1 MKTGLVLEGGG
12 MRGFFTVGVL
22 DVLLENDIHFD
33 YIIGVS
39 AGAGHGASFASG
51 QKGRGYRVVM
61 DYVSDKRYLGL
72 LPMKKEKSF
81 FGLDFIYHTI
91 PHELNLYDYKALQN
105 AKTEFVTVVT
115 DAESGEAV
123 YFDKS
128 GLLKNMDVLKAS
140 ASLPVF
146 SPPVEIDGKL
156 YYDGGVADPIPVEKA
171 LADGCDR
178 LVTVLTRP
186 IGFQKTPERG
196 RRGYS
201 RVLRAYPQIVNR
213 LNTRHKI
220 YNQSLKKTEM
230 LEKSGTAVR
239 IAPREPLKIS
249 NFSRSREALQAG
261 YDMGREMCLAALPQI
276 RRLLCL

>member
-22 DVLLENDIHFD
+22 DVLMENNIRFD

-61 DYVSDKRYLGL
+61 DYVTDKRYLGFTPL
-72 LPMKKEKSF
+72 KTEKSF
-81 FGLDFIYHTI
+81 FGLDFIYNTI
-91 PHELNLYDYKALQN
+91 PHELNLYDYEALQN
-105 AKTEFVTVVT
+105 AKSEFVTVAT
-115 DAESGEAV
+115 EAESGKAV

-128 GLLKNMDVLKAS
+128 VLFNNMDALKAS

-146 SPPVEIDGKL
+146 SPPVEIDGKF
-156 YYDGGVADPIPVEKA
+156 YYDGGVADSIPVEKA

-178 LVTVLTRP
+178 LVTVFTRP
-186 IGFQKTPERG
+186 LGFQKGPERG
-196 RRGYS
+196 KAVYS
-201 RVLRAYPQIVNR
+201 RVLRDYPR
-213 LNTRHKI
+213 LVKVLDARHEI
-220 YNQSLKKTEM
+220 YNQSLKRAEE
-230 LEKSGTAVR
+230 LEKAGTAVR

-249 NFSRSREALQAG
+249 NFSRDKAALQRG
-261 YDMGREMCLAALPQI
+261 YDMGREACLAALAKI
-276 RRLLCL
+276 REVLCL